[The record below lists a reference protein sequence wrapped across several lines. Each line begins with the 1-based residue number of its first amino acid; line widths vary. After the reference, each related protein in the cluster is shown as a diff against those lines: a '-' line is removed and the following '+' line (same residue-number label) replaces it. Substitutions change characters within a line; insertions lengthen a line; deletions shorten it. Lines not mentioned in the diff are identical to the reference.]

1 MTSACL
7 FGSKHPGWS
16 PSMQWVPPLAVWD
29 ARSSCRYTRIHWK
42 TNLALGEATKQSF
55 QWQATSAVERGFSET
70 PGEVALTHPD
80 SYVQIQEGTRTT
92 PHFMELNRSTVP
104 SACARWKHNCS
115 LADGMSGVGLGCLQR
130 GEGRRGTTF
139 CLAEQSV
146 GSKSSPWP
154 HGIPI
159 GMRELLCNGGAPGG
173 RLEGTLVFL
182 PLFVDHKK
190 LFCSKFVFSRTQED
204 RKRKN
209 SCARS
214 PADPFCYPL

>member
-1 MTSACL
+1 M
-7 FGSKHPGWS
+7 
-16 PSMQWVPPLAVWD
+16 
-29 ARSSCRYTRIHWK
+29 R
-42 TNLALGEATKQSF
+42 NLQIK
-55 QWQATSAVERGFSET
+55 
-70 PGEVALTHPD
+70 VALTHPD

-130 GEGRRGTTF
+130 GEGRKGTTF

-159 GMRELLCNGGAPGG
+159 GMRELLCNGRAPGG
-173 RLEGTLVFL
+173 RLEGERRTPLHHQLLVALSLYSSAHLKCISMLLNPNIKPESNRNSTFVALEPVSPQPL
-182 PLFVDHKK
+182 PNP
-190 LFCSKFVFSRTQED
+190 ED
-204 RKRKN
+204 TPVN
-209 SCARS
+209 S
-214 PADPFCYPL
+214 